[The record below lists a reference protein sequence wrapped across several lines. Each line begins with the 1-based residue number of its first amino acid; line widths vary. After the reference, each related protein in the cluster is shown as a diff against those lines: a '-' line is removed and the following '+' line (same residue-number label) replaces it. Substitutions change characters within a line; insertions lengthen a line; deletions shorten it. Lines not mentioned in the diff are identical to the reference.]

1 MKAMTLFFH
10 LHISCTW
17 NIFVVNK
24 QDDNN
29 MVKAIE
35 EMYIQNNERMEKSFY
50 IVLKSGKAFL
60 RK

>member
-1 MKAMTLFFH
+1 
-10 LHISCTW
+10 
-17 NIFVVNK
+17 
-24 QDDNN
+24 